1 MPCKRNHGDMAVDTS
16 EQDLQKIL
24 NWLYCVDSRYDRGPV
39 LIECKFRVP
48 LSKLRFKI
56 VTISTGLRRIVGQ
69 ERQHVTLVFCENRRS
84 QQMSVYLKLKLE
96 RAAAKY
102 RRDFQ
107 T

>member
-1 MPCKRNHGDMAVDTS
+1 MPCKRNHGDMAVETS

-69 ERQHVTLVFCENRRS
+69 ERQHVVFCENRRS

>member
-1 MPCKRNHGDMAVDTS
+1 MAVDTS

-24 NWLYCVDSRYDRGPV
+24 NWQYCVDSRYDRGPV

-69 ERQHVTLVFCENRRS
+69 ERQHVVFCENRRS